1 MPEKK
6 RKEEKKEEEKSGFD
20 LGFGKLSL
28 DGIFKNLGGMIEL
41 ISKAAESGETVVK
54 TGEIRGLDK
63 EVKGVYGFSIKTMAG
78 KPIIE
83 SFGNIKETPKGP
95 VVEVEREPL
104 VDVFDEKDHIRIVV
118 EMPGVEKDDI
128 KVDVKKNRLE
138 IKAASGERKYVKH
151 IDLAAHVDPDTLAA
165 SYKNGVMEIKL
176 KKFA

>member
-6 RKEEKKEEEKSGFD
+6 KKEEKKEEEKPEFD

-28 DGIFKNLGGMIEL
+28 GGIFKNLGGMIEL
-41 ISKAAESGETVVK
+41 ISKVAESGETVVK
-54 TGEIRGLDK
+54 TGKISGLDK

-95 VVEVEREPL
+95 VVEEAREPL
-104 VDVFDEKDHIRIVV
+104 VDVFDEKDHIRIIA
-118 EMPGVEKDDI
+118 EMPGVEKNDI
-128 KVDVKKNRLE
+128 KVDVKKDKLE
-138 IKAASGERKYVKH
+138 IKASSGERKYVKH
-151 IDLAAHVDPDTLAA
+151 IDLPIHVDPDTLAA

-176 KKFA
+176 KKAG